1 MILRGAN
8 SRGAITPLGHLRRAK
23 NRAPSIFICEAL
35 QNDGLSIG
43 GQTFFRQG
51 LYSHDRM
58 KFKGFRVFFMENV
71 LFPRVFPRKSA

>member
-35 QNDGLSIG
+35 HNQNYFDIV
-43 GQTFFRQG
+43 G
-51 LYSHDRM
+51 LYDLIQP
-58 KFKGFRVFFMENV
+58 GLNV
-71 LFPRVFPRKSA
+71 SMTETQ